1 MGLGDNDNIPSP
13 DDGVYEAMAELDA
26 MPAPMDVARAVT
38 RLRAHGF
45 SVECNVL
52 LGRADAAWAMLRTL
66 RDALRRTDP
75 AWCKLHRVDQIA
87 DEDLEDAISTLEDL
101 LEDEP

>member
-1 MGLGDNDNIPSP
+1 MTGDNDNRA
-13 DDGVYEAMAELDA
+13 DDGVYEALEA
-26 MPAPMDVARAVT
+26 MDKAPPAMTLERAVT

-45 SVECNVL
+45 SVEANVL

-66 RDALRRTDP
+66 RDALRRMDP